1 MKFLSPLRLC
11 FISVN
16 LPYSHIWNAVVM
28 SGLALLVTAW
38 NCLINYKNGYA
49 GLLVLQI
56 AARNCWI
63 SYKNGYAVLLV
74 LHLLPLLNA
83 WFIIEM

>member
-1 MKFLSPLRLC
+1 MKFLSPLRLL

-28 SGLALLVTAW
+28 CGLALLVGAW
-38 NCLINYKNGYA
+38 NCLISYKNGYA
-49 GLLVLQI
+49 GLLVIQV
-56 AARNCWI
+56 AAWNCWI
-63 SYKNGYAVLLV
+63 SYKNGYAGRLV

-83 WFIIEM
+83 LLIIEM